1 MPSAC
6 RLNNIKFQIVD
17 MYVCVKSIILLRVML
32 IIFAHFIYIYI
43 YIYFLMSMKNNI
55 TQLSDPLVKVARR
68 QLGHSPLVEFAGP
81 L

>member
-1 MPSAC
+1 VC
-6 RLNNIKFQIVD
+6 KIYYIVTSNAN
-17 MYVCVKSIILLRVML
+17 YFCA
-32 IIFAHFIYIYI
+32 FYIYI